1 MPKDQPQEENS
12 YVMDAESATEMARL
26 MNQERF
32 MTRGM
37 GGLFPEHAGDLSNI
51 HDLLDIGC
59 GPGGWVH
66 DVAYTYPDINV
77 TGIDISKRMI
87 EYARAHARVQYLDN
101 AHFQVMDALKHLDF
115 PDNSFDLV
123 NARFVVGFMPKAA
136 WPSFL
141 KECLRILRPGG
152 TIRLTEADTS
162 SSTSLAVDQLNMW
175 MPILLKRAGFTFSP
189 DGRSFVVMT
198 VMRRLLREAG
208 FENIQ
213 KMAQSIE
220 IAPGVEGYSMAV
232 DNTKVTF
239 QTVMPTLVKMGITT
253 PEEFEHVY
261 NTALLDM
268 LADDFSALS
277 FYLTM
282 WGHKPA

>member
-1 MPKDQPQEENS
+1 MPNDLPQEENS

-26 MNQERF
+26 MDQGSF

-37 GGLFPEHAGDLSNI
+37 GGLFPERAGDLATI
-51 HDLLDIGC
+51 YDIVDIGC

-66 DVAYTYPDINV
+66 DVAYTYPDIDV

-87 EYARAHARVQYLDN
+87 EYARAHARVQHLDN
-101 AHFQVMDALKHLDF
+101 AHFHVMDALKEFDL

-123 NARFVVGFMPKAA
+123 NARFVVGFLPKTA

-152 TIRLTEADTS
+152 IIRLTEADTS
-162 SSTSLAVDQLNMW
+162 SSTSLAADQLTLW
-175 MPILLKRAGFTFSP
+175 MPMLLKRAGFTFSP
-189 DGRSFVVMT
+189 DGRSFVVMP
-198 VMRRLLREAG
+198 VMRRMLHEAG
-208 FENIQ
+208 FEHIQ
-213 KMAQSIE
+213 KMAHAIE
-220 IAPGVEGYSMAV
+220 FAPGVEGYSMGV
-232 DNTKVTF
+232 DNIKVTF
-239 QTVMPTLVKMGITT
+239 QSVMPTLVKMGITT
-253 PEEFEHVY
+253 PEEFERVY
-261 NTALLDM
+261 NTALLDIR
-268 LADDFSALS
+268 ADDFGALS

>member
-1 MPKDQPQEENS
+1 
-12 YVMDAESATEMARL
+12 
-26 MNQERF
+26 
-32 MTRGM
+32 
-37 GGLFPEHAGDLSNI
+37 
-51 HDLLDIGC
+51 
-59 GPGGWVH
+59 
-66 DVAYTYPDINV
+66 
-77 TGIDISKRMI
+77 
-87 EYARAHARVQYLDN
+87 
-101 AHFQVMDALKHLDF
+101 
-115 PDNSFDLV
+115 
-123 NARFVVGFMPKAA
+123 
-136 WPSFL
+136 
-141 KECLRILRPGG
+141 
-152 TIRLTEADTS
+152 
-162 SSTSLAVDQLNMW
+162 MW
-175 MPILLKRAGFTFSP
+175 MPMLLKRAGFTFSP

>member
-1 MPKDQPQEENS
+1 MEE
-12 YVMDAESATEMARL
+12 
-26 MNQERF
+26 
-32 MTRGM
+32 G
-37 GGLFPEHAGDLSNI
+37 
-51 HDLLDIGC
+51 
-59 GPGGWVH
+59 
-66 DVAYTYPDINV
+66 
-77 TGIDISKRMI
+77 
-87 EYARAHARVQYLDN
+87 
-101 AHFQVMDALKHLDF
+101 
-115 PDNSFDLV
+115 
-123 NARFVVGFMPKAA
+123 
-136 WPSFL
+136 
-141 KECLRILRPGG
+141 
-152 TIRLTEADTS
+152 
-162 SSTSLAVDQLNMW
+162 
-175 MPILLKRAGFTFSP
+175 
-189 DGRSFVVMT
+189 
-198 VMRRLLREAG
+198 
-208 FENIQ
+208 Q